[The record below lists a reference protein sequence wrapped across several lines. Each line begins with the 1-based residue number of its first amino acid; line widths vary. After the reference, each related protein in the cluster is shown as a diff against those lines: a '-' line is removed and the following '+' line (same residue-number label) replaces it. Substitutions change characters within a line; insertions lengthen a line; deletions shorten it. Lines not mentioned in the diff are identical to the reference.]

1 MDPGDNSHD
10 RLLPCTFQK
19 SADADMTTTTLLLT
33 ALLLTGGGSAAVTV
47 DELHQHYGD
56 IFVTN
61 NRNAA
66 SHLWASWV
74 LNRAATLSKAS
85 VEQLFSGFCPV
96 SGSPVSPTDYNAYHY
111 TLRSLVP
118 GEEHASGLMH
128 HCCAPCVCDTQ
139 DMMWADTKTVDLAD
153 GSTALTFAVIGDPC
167 QHAATLERPFTD
179 PFSGGQTTLAATAPE
194 VQCGKD
200 GKLKGATYSDH
211 GGVIIGLLRTAPAP
225 STAAPAE
232 PTPGRITTVGAVHFQ
247 DSREYAGFC
256 VSRASQGYNSGMG
269 MIFRKVAEITRL
281 TAAATAATAASTAV
295 AATPS
300 PCSSHLPASRI
311 AEIEQ
316 LVRDEPVV
324 IFAMRHTRC
333 LAAASERL
341 EGVGACFRLEGWDR
355 RNEPLWQYM
364 QCLHPNEIVGG
375 MMSEFARRSIPTNAG
390 WLARALG
397 RPPSGCHSLTLSAML
412 SGPRAQS
419 GTPSCSQCTR
429 TSTLVASM
437 SATASLCSSRR

>member
-1 MDPGDNSHD
+1 
-10 RLLPCTFQK
+10 
-19 SADADMTTTTLLLT
+19 MTTTTLLL
-33 ALLLTGGGSAAVTV
+33 AALLTGGGSAAITV

-56 IFVTN
+56 IFATG

-74 LNRAATLSKAS
+74 LKRAATLSRAS

-139 DMMWADTKTVDLAD
+139 DMMWADRKTVDLAD

-167 QHAATLERPFTD
+167 QHAATLARPFTD
-179 PFSGGQTTLAATAPE
+179 PFSGGETTLAATAPE
-194 VQCGKD
+194 VQCGRD

-211 GGVIIGLLRTAPAP
+211 GGVIIGLLRTAPTP
-225 STAAPAE
+225 SAAAPAE
-232 PTPGRITTVGAVHFQ
+232 PTPGRVTTVGAVHFQ
-247 DSREYAGFC
+247 DSREYTGYCA
-256 VSRASQGYNSGMG
+256 SRASQGYNSGMG

-281 TAAATAATAASTAV
+281 TATATATSTAV
-295 AATPS
+295 AAATS
-300 PCSSHLPASRI
+300 PCASLLPASRI

-316 LVRDEPVV
+316 LVRDEAVV
-324 IFAMRHTRC
+324 IFGMRHTRC

-341 EGVGACFRLEGWDR
+341 EGAGACFRLEGWDR

-364 QCLHPNEIVGG
+364 QCLHPNEMVGG
-375 MMSEFARRSIPTNAG
+375 MMSELARRPRWRIIPTRAG
-390 WLARALG
+390 SLALALG
-397 RPPSGCHSLTLSAML
+397 RPPFGCPSPHTLRRATRSLRSTLPSHPPPCYAAPAFDAPL
-412 SGPRAQS
+412 
-419 GTPSCSQCTR
+419 TPSAVLRGPCARS
-429 TSTLVASM
+429 
-437 SATASLCSSRR
+437 